1 MQSTFNTF
9 YWGGMKISA
18 LRANPFPPFGQF
30 EIEFPHLVESGD
42 RELAE
47 VHMITGPNGSGKT
60 RLLTLISGSLGSYR
74 ELQKRNIGMHL
85 KNFNG
90 IATDESLPFPSDWK
104 DMGQGS
110 LIDRKD
116 TPAMT
121 FCPRAYLET
130 AEVSANAV
138 IREPTVD
145 DALSFS
151 RPADESQRL
160 LQGIFTM
167 DLQGATE
174 MKSGKVGRYS
184 KIIKGL
190 EEAVKSVTGLSF
202 TFVSKVHPK
211 PELCVSWGTSGE
223 VFEITTLPDGLRSIL
238 GWLVQGAVWMDLFHA
253 DAPDPLN
260 EPVILLVDEP
270 ETHLH
275 PEWQWRVLPMMQK
288 LFPKAQIFVATHSP
302 FVVSSLNENAWIHR
316 LKVGEGGK
324 VFVEEAREVEK
335 GDSYLTALT
344 EVLGITGVFDPENQG
359 LLDEFKA
366 LRSAALQG
374 GEDEEAKLMAKAE
387 EIAARGME
395 LGHIIGAELRQYER
409 QKEQKG
415 KANAAKA

>member
-1 MQSTFNTF
+1 
-9 YWGGMKISA
+9 MKISA
-18 LRANPFPPFGQF
+18 LRANPFPPFGNF
-30 EIEFPHLVESGD
+30 EIEFPHVEEIKD
-42 RELAE
+42 QELAE
-47 VHMITGPNGSGKT
+47 VHLITGPNGSGKT
-60 RLLTLISGSLGSYR
+60 RLLALIAASLGSTR
-74 ELQKRNIGMHL
+74 ELGIRGVSA
-85 KNFNG
+85 FEDFSG
-90 IATDESLPFPSDWK
+90 IATDEFGNEKTHWEDLTLLD
-104 DMGQGS
+104 
-110 LIDRKD
+110 LIARKQ

-121 FCPRAYLET
+121 FCPRAYLEA
-130 AEVSANAV
+130 AEVRANAE
-138 IREPTVD
+138 IRVPTVD

-151 RPADESQRL
+151 RPSDESNRQ
-160 LQGIFTM
+160 LQGIYTM

-174 MKSGKVGRYS
+174 RSVGFPGRYS
-184 KIIKGL
+184 KMIKSIEGAI
-190 EEAVKSVTGLSF
+190 ETVTERPF
-202 TFVSKVHPK
+202 RFVSMVHPK
-211 PELCVSWGTSGE
+211 QELRVRWGDSPET
-223 VFEITTLPDGLRSIL
+223 FEITTLPDGLRSIL
-238 GWLVQGAVWMDLFHA
+238 GWLVQGCVWMDVLQGPES
-253 DAPDPLN
+253 PDPLN

-316 LKVGEGGK
+316 LSVGAGGK
-324 VFVEEAREVEK
+324 VFVAEAKEVEK

-344 EVLGITGVFDPENQG
+344 EVLGVTGVFDPVNQG

-409 QKEQKG
+409 QKEQKA
-415 KANAAKA
+415 KVNAAKV